1 MVTIRLEDLGAFHG
15 PRLVL
20 SDVSTPTFRGG
31 EVVAVIGPN
40 AAGKSTLFKRIA
52 GLLKGPGRVEVEGAR
67 SAARNT
73 ICYMPQDSAAN
84 AVLTV
89 YESILLARKQDSA
102 WSVTAAD
109 LATIDRTIAALG
121 LSDIAFRNIGE
132 LSGGQRQLVSLAQTL
147 VREPEVLLMDEPT
160 SALDLNRQVEVLS
173 LTRTVARERGAVV
186 LIALHDI
193 NHALRF
199 ADRTMVI
206 VEGRLVACGPSRD
219 IITSALLRQVYKV
232 DARIETCS
240 RGIGHVI
247 IDGAADEAAIKPA
260 PMAA

>member
-1 MVTIRLEDLGAFHG
+1 MVTIRLDDLGAFHG
-15 PRLVL
+15 NRLVL
-20 SDVSTPTFRGG
+20 SGVTTPHLSGG
-31 EVVAVIGPN
+31 QVVAVIGPN

-52 GLLKGPGRVEVEGAR
+52 GLLRGPGRIEVEGAR
-67 SAARNT
+67 AAARNT
-73 ICYMPQDSAAN
+73 ICYMPQDTAAN

-109 LATIDRTIAALG
+109 LATIDLTIAGLN

-160 SALDLNRQVEVLS
+160 SALDLSRQVEVLS
-173 LTRTVARERGAVV
+173 LMRTVARERGAVV
-186 LIALHDI
+186 LMALHDI

-219 IITSALLRQVYKV
+219 VITSALLRQVYKV
-232 DARIETCS
+232 DARIEMCS

-247 IDGAADEAAIKPA
+247 IDGAVAATKPA
-260 PMAA
+260 SMAA